1 MNVHITKTV
10 PITFKMVVDAYQK
23 VRQGGKAVGID
34 NESWATFEINVE
46 KNLYVIWNR
55 LASGS
60 YHPQPVRE
68 TEIPKRDGKM
78 RTLGIPTLRDRIAQC
93 VVKDYMECKIDKDF
107 HQHSYGYRPVKSSKE
122 AIEQVRQNCYRNDW
136 VIDMDI
142 SKFFDEIDHVLLL
155 KAVEKVIEEK
165 WVILYVKR
173 WLTAEVVTK
182 DGTVKMRNGKGT
194 PQGGVISPLLANLFL
209 HFAFD
214 KWITIHHPQVCFVRY
229 ADDIV
234 AHCPTKT
241 TAEEILQSI
250 KGRMTAVG
258 LRLNEEKTKLV
269 YCKDYRRREQHD
281 NVQFEFLG
289 YSYQPRARICKTGTK
304 MYTAFTA
311 EISQHNQKKIRTIL
325 KETVQWR
332 NTEMGIEKIAEILNP
347 KLRGWINYYGLYS
360 KDKLTMLMRYT
371 EQRITEWIRNKYKIT
386 SVKASYE
393 KLNRMRQAKPTLFYH
408 WEKGY
413 CKG

>member
-107 HQHSYGYRPVKSSKE
+107 HQHSYGYRPMKSSKE

-234 AHCPTKT
+234 AHCPTKA

-393 KLNRMRQAKPTLFYH
+393 KLNRMRQVKPTLFYH